1 MQWVFPWMQWVCGPL
16 HLVRIAF
23 YSFSFAISFLIAA
36 ALCMT

>member
-1 MQWVFPWMQWVCGPL
+1 MGFAVDAMGLRPL
-16 HLVRIAF
+16 FLARIAF